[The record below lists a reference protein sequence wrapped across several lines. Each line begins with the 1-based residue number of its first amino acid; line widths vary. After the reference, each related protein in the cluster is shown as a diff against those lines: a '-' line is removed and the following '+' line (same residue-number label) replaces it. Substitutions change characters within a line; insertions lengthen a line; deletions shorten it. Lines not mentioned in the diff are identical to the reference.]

1 MHMTNI
7 LSSNLV
13 IKLWHNFRR
22 YGLKATIG
30 KSLTFARRKV
40 YLDDTRVWY
49 ELPLGTDRPRVSRLS
64 GLSLIQASVRDLP
77 LLDKLPTIDQYE
89 ATRRMEAGHDLW
101 LALKGRQPVFA
112 CWVFHGSVV
121 VIAARQGHIA
131 LPPEFVAF
139 EDSVAS
145 LAYQGRAIGVAVW
158 PMIADCLEQ
167 SPAKTIL
174 TKVEKDNVMARRAFS
189 KSGFHEIATVHL
201 RRIGPCSRLTI
212 LAGNGATATW
222 LAEQLAH

>member
-1 MHMTNI
+1 M
-7 LSSNLV
+7 
-13 IKLWHNFRR
+13 
-22 YGLKATIG
+22 
-30 KSLTFARRKV
+30 
-40 YLDDTRVWY
+40 
-49 ELPLGTDRPRVSRLS
+49 
-64 GLSLIQASVRDLP
+64 
-77 LLDKLPTIDQYE
+77 
-89 ATRRMEAGHDLW
+89 
-101 LALKGRQPVFA
+101 
-112 CWVFHGSVV
+112 
-121 VIAARQGHIA
+121 AARQGYIT

-158 PMIADCLEQ
+158 PMIADRLEQ

-174 TKVEKDNVMARRAFS
+174 TKVEKDNVTARRAFS

-222 LAEQLAH
+222 LAKQLAH